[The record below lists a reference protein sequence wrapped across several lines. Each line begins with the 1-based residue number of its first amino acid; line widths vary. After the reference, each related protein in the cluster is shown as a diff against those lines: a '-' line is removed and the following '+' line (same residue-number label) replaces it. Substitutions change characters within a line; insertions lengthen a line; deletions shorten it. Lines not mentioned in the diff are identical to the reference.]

1 MNPTLF
7 LAGASGVLL
16 ALLLLLPRFW
26 IRKSQ
31 DRLAAQQMARA
42 GAAFNLLTRTDLVA
56 GRYRRIPG
64 VLGLV
69 QDTLSFQG
77 LFGESALLPTSRIQ
91 KITTG
96 KRLSSG
102 RLLLRREVLRITRS
116 SGEDIEFVLTPESA
130 SAWRSH
136 LGLWAMRERQP
147 DADRVTAGR

>member
-1 MNPTLF
+1 MNAVL
-7 LAGASGVLL
+7 LILGASGALL

-26 IRKSQ
+26 IRKAQ
-31 DRLAAQQMARA
+31 DRLADQQMVRA
-42 GAAFNLLTRTDLVA
+42 GAAFNLLTRSDLVA

-77 LFGESALLPTSRIQ
+77 LFGESMLLPTFRIQ

-116 SGEDIEFVLTPESA
+116 SGEDVEFVLTPKSA
-130 SAWRSH
+130 AAWRSH
-136 LGLWAMRERQP
+136 LGLWAMRERQA
-147 DADRVTAGR
+147 DADRVTPGR